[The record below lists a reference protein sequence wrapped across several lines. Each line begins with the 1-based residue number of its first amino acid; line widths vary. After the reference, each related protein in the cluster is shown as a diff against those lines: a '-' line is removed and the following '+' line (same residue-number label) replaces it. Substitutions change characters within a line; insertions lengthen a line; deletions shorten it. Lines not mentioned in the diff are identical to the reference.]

1 MNSVGIHRALAMVL
15 PQEGNLRPAAMET
28 GLSPLSA
35 GSFHCTAKA
44 RPQWCRIVNCKDCP
58 YSSYPPEG
66 HN

>member
-1 MNSVGIHRALAMVL
+1 MSSVGIHKALAVVL
-15 PQEGNLRPAAMET
+15 PQPAAMET

-58 YSSYPPEG
+58 YSSY
-66 HN
+66 NAQRNN